1 MTTSCGRLV
10 RRNGWKFL
18 EKCAAGIFWDVGA
31 QLHKNVSSQS
41 LDEYVYE
48 EVWSLSSGVVGRRR
62 LFVTNSSL
70 KYRDADGFLMAL
82 LQHNRSV
89 NE

>member
-1 MTTSCGRLV
+1 MEASKTQ
-10 RRNGWKFL
+10 WL
-18 EKCAAGIFWDVGA
+18 EISVKVCSWDLGA

-41 LDEYVYE
+41 LYEYVE
-48 EVWSLSSGVVGRRR
+48 EVWYLSSGVVGRRR
-62 LFVTNSSL
+62 LLVTNSL

-82 LQHNRSV
+82 LQIIDL

>member
-1 MTTSCGRLV
+1 MAGNFCKTVCSWDLGR
-10 RRNGWKFL
+10 
-18 EKCAAGIFWDVGA
+18 A

-41 LDEYVYE
+41 LYEYVYE

-62 LFVTNSSL
+62 LFVTNSL
-70 KYRDADGFLMAL
+70 KYRDADGFLIWHSYNIIDL
-82 LQHNRSV
+82 

>member
-1 MTTSCGRLV
+1 M
-10 RRNGWKFL
+10 
-18 EKCAAGIFWDVGA
+18 AGNFCKSVQLGPLGA

-41 LDEYVYE
+41 QSLYENE

-62 LFVTNSSL
+62 LFVTNSL
-70 KYRDADGFLMAL
+70 KYRDADGFLIAL

>member
-1 MTTSCGRLV
+1 M
-10 RRNGWKFL
+10 
-18 EKCAAGIFWDVGA
+18 AGNFCKTVCSWDLGA

-41 LDEYVYE
+41 LYEYE

-62 LFVTNSSL
+62 LFVTNSL
-70 KYRDADGFLMAL
+70 KYRDADGFLIWHSYNIIDL
-82 LQHNRSV
+82 